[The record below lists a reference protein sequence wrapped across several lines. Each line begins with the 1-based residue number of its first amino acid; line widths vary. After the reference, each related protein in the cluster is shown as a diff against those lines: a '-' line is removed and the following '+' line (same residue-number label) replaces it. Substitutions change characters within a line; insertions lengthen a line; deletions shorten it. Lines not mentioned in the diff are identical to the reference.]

1 MLSREVNQPAV
12 CSSMLHHAEYTTL
25 AGGSGSGVGISFWPQ
40 NNAEMQT
47 GSSSGESSGNKRSK
61 EKKKKEWGA
70 KMIQERFENLPQ
82 QLLEEPGSK
91 IT

>member
-1 MLSREVNQPAV
+1 MLSHEVNQLVV

-25 AGGSGSGVGISFWPQ
+25 PGGSGSGVSISFLPQ
-40 NNAEMQT
+40 DNGEMKT
-47 GSSSGESSGNKRSK
+47 RSSSGESSGNKRSK
-61 EKKKKEWGA
+61 KKKEGGA
-70 KMIQERFENLPQ
+70 KVIQERCENLPQ